1 MDGWMDGW
9 GALTWQP
16 ALVALMKAS
25 NISQLKE
32 FAGEVFNMVGS
43 ICRRLLRLARLP
55 LRCSGGSDS
64 ISAITACH
72 EEQSRLEI
80 TQTAVFKDQT

>member
-1 MDGWMDGW
+1 MKGWMDG
-9 GALTWQP
+9 GGLLPALTWQP
-16 ALVALMKAS
+16 ALVALLKAS

-55 LRCSGGSDS
+55 LRCSGGSDAS
-64 ISAITACH
+64 VP
-72 EEQSRLEI
+72 SRL
-80 TQTAVFKDQT
+80 VMRNNHVLK